1 MTKKNNVNRGF
12 TLAELLIVVAI
23 IAVLVAVAIPIFSGK
38 LKESRLA
45 VDHANIRSAYAYIQ
59 VANITETVV
68 IDGVEKSFSELGDNA
83 RIFYVSKDLGSL
95 LTSATPNPSGDK
107 YYHFKET
114 GRDSESYVCE
124 ICQTLENLNKLG
136 PTGFSVCHVKNGTI
150 PVTFDN
156 NMLYL
161 SSY

>member
-68 IDGVEKSFSELGDNA
+68 IDGVEKSFDEVADGNY
-83 RIFYVSKDLGSL
+83 YVSKDLSSL
-95 LTSATPNPSGDK
+95 VTFEGGHLDSCYK
-107 YYHFKET
+107 FKET
-114 GRDSESYVCE
+114 GVDETGLCK
-124 ICQTLENLNKLG
+124 ICQTWDTDNSEAWMNLSGCHYKDSPLTVNFDGNLFSLG
-136 PTGFSVCHVKNGTI
+136 FKA
-150 PVTFDN
+150 
-156 NMLYL
+156 
-161 SSY
+161 

>member
-68 IDGVEKSFSELGDNA
+68 IDGVEKSFDEVASGVY
-83 RIFYVSKDLGSL
+83 YVSKDLSSL
-95 LTSATPNPSGDK
+95 LTADGIMPTGDK
-107 YYHFKET
+107 YYYFKET
-114 GRDSESYVCE
+114 GCDSTSHICE
-124 ICQTLENLNKLG
+124 TCKTMDTINGKPE
-136 PTGFSVCHVKNGTI
+136 TGFAYCHYKNGVI
-150 PVTFDN
+150 RVTFSDN
-156 NMLYL
+156 VLFL
-161 SSY
+161 SDGD